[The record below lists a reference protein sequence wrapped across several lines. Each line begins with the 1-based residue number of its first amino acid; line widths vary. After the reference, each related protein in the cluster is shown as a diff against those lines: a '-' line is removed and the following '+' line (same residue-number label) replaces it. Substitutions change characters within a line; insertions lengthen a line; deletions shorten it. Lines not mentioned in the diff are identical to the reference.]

1 MIFQLLTLTYEY
13 KLKPT
18 KEQTQEIE
26 RTLGVCRKVWNHAL
40 RERKDWLNSRKCRV
54 DACSI
59 QSEYIISSD
68 TPYPNYAKQC
78 KTLTDA
84 KEQYSELTTVNAQL
98 LQQVLRRL
106 ETAFVDMQRKK
117 MGFPRFKNHYGCAR
131 LSFHKC

>member
-1 MIFQLLTLTYEY
+1 MIFELLTLTYEY

-26 RTLGVCRKVWNHAL
+26 RTLGVCRKVWNHTL

-68 TPYPNYAKQC
+68 TPYPNYAK
-78 KTLTDA
+78 
-84 KEQYSELTTVNAQL
+84 
-98 LQQVLRRL
+98 R
-106 ETAFVDMQRKK
+106 
-117 MGFPRFKNHYGCAR
+117 
-131 LSFHKC
+131 